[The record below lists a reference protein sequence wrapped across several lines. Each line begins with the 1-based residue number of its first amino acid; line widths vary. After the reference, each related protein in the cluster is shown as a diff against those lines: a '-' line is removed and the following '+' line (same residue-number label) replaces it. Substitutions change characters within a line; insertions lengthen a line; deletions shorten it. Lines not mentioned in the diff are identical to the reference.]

1 MTRPGFAALVRKTR
15 QSTGLLPRNDVLYI
29 DKRVVVINKPPGL
42 VSQASSKEDDQ
53 LKKFLGEIQAKHKLD
68 GPLFPVHRLD
78 KPTSGC
84 LLLARSA
91 DMARELSRQ
100 FQQRKIDKQYFALVH
115 STPQA
120 LPGTSGV
127 ISQALQLRDGYVSK
141 GQTSDPAC
149 ITEWELIAS
158 ANKLSLLRLN
168 LLTGHKH
175 QIRFHLSKVL
185 NAPILGERLYSQ
197 MASIRCAPKDRLFL
211 HSSYVAMEASVSLRP
226 SLFNGLTECSIQ
238 RFKSSGPNKRYK
250 LGIRSPMPPEFF
262 KVCSHIGIDISPENR
277 RGGVFI
283 DDLSAE
289 DMEKIDGAWMPRS
302 M

>member
-15 QSTGLLPRNDVLYI
+15 QSSGLLPRNDVLYI

-53 LKKFLGEIQAKHKLD
+53 LKKFLCEIQTKHRLD

-84 LLLARSA
+84 LLLARST
-91 DMARELSRQ
+91 DMARDLSRQ

-120 LPGTSGV
+120 LPGTNGV

-141 GQTSDPAC
+141 GKASDSAC

-175 QIRFHLSKVL
+175 QIRFHLAKIL

-197 MASIRCAPKDRLFL
+197 IPPIRCAPKDRLFL
-211 HSSYVAMEASVSLRP
+211 HSSYVAME
-226 SLFNGLTECSIQ
+226 
-238 RFKSSGPNKRYK
+238 RFRSSGPNKRYK

-283 DDLSAE
+283 DGLSAE
-289 DMEKIDGAWMPRS
+289 DAENMDGAWMPCD